1 LQLNYY
7 ADLLTP
13 VQVGRFLPGV
23 FPDFPP
29 ATFGLF
35 FNLSPLGQKK
45 MLKLVVVVA
54 AVTSSLVEAQLTG
67 TQKTNVEL
75 DMKLSVCTGSMNCVT
90 GLHPR

>member
-1 LQLNYY
+1 
-7 ADLLTP
+7 
-13 VQVGRFLPGV
+13 
-23 FPDFPP
+23 
-29 ATFGLF
+29 
-35 FNLSPLGQKK
+35 